1 MKKKVIFSWVD
12 GFYGFSLF
20 SDMKE
25 TDVEKDAILTQEDA
39 TAFGY
44 ENVEQLARAI
54 VGGDPRNVWR
64 EGNQIDTSVE
74 LDGNDTHEVI
84 RQLLKRSEAIKV
96 ILK

>member
-1 MKKKVIFSWVD
+1 MKKKVIFGWVD

-44 ENVEQLARAI
+44 ENVELLARAI
-54 VGGDPRNVWR
+54 VGDYPRNVWR
-64 EGNQIDTSVE
+64 DGNQIDTSVE
-74 LDGNDTHEVI
+74 LDGNDKNEVI
-84 RQLLKRSEAIKV
+84 RQLLKKNDTSV
-96 ILK
+96 

>member
-1 MKKKVIFSWVD
+1 MIKKAIFSWVN

-44 ENVEQLARAI
+44 GNVEQLARAI
-54 VGGDPRNVWR
+54 VGDDPRKVWR
-64 EGNQIDTSVE
+64 DGNQIDTSVE
-74 LDGNDTHEVI
+74 LDGNDKNEVI
-84 RQLLKRSEAIKV
+84 RQLLEKNDTSV
-96 ILK
+96 

>member
-1 MKKKVIFSWVD
+1 MKKKVIFSWVG

-54 VGGDPRNVWR
+54 VGDDPRNVWR
-64 EGNQIDTSVE
+64 DGNQIDTSVE
-74 LDGNDTHEVI
+74 LDGNDKNEVI
-84 RQLLKRSEAIKV
+84 RQLLEKNDTSV
-96 ILK
+96 

>member
-1 MKKKVIFSWVD
+1 M
-12 GFYGFSLF
+12 LF
-20 SDMKE
+20 RSDMKE

-54 VGGDPRNVWR
+54 IGGDPRNVWR

-84 RQLLKRSEAIKV
+84 RQLLEKKDVSV
-96 ILK
+96 

>member
-1 MKKKVIFSWVD
+1 MKKKVIFSWVG

-39 TAFGY
+39 TAFCY

-54 VGGDPRNVWR
+54 VGDDPKKVWP

-74 LDGNDTHEVI
+74 IDGNDTHEVI
-84 RQLLKRSEAIKV
+84 RQLLEKKSASV
-96 ILK
+96 

>member
-1 MKKKVIFSWVD
+1 MKKKVIFSWVN

-44 ENVEQLARAI
+44 GNVEQLARAI
-54 VGGDPRNVWR
+54 VGDDPRKVWR
-64 EGNQIDTSVE
+64 DGNQIDTSVE
-74 LDGNDTHEVI
+74 LDGNDKNEVI
-84 RQLLKRSEAIKV
+84 RQLLEKNDTSV
-96 ILK
+96 

>member
-1 MKKKVIFSWVD
+1 MKKKIIFSCVN

-20 SDMKE
+20 SDMNE

-64 EGNQIDTSVE
+64 DGNQIETSVE
-74 LDGNDTHEVI
+74 LDGNDKNEVI
-84 RQLLKRSEAIKV
+84 RQLLEKNDTSV
-96 ILK
+96 

>member
-54 VGGDPRNVWR
+54 VGDDPRNVWR
-64 EGNQIDTSVE
+64 EGKQIETSVE
-74 LDGNDTHEVI
+74 LDGNDKNEVI
-84 RQLLKRSEAIKV
+84 RQLLEKNDTSV
-96 ILK
+96 

>member
-1 MKKKVIFSWVD
+1 MKKKVIFSWVN

-25 TDVEKDAILTQEDA
+25 TDVETDAILTQEDA

-44 ENVEQLARAI
+44 GNVEQLARAI

-74 LDGNDTHEVI
+74 LDGNDKNEVI
-84 RQLLKRSEAIKV
+84 RQLLEKKGASV
-96 ILK
+96 

>member
-1 MKKKVIFSWVD
+1 MRKKVIFSWVD

-44 ENVEQLARAI
+44 GNVEQLARAI
-54 VGGDPRNVWR
+54 VGDDPRKVWR
-64 EGNQIDTSVE
+64 DGNQIDTSVE
-74 LDGNDTHEVI
+74 LDGNDKNEVI
-84 RQLLKRSEAIKV
+84 RQLLEKNDTSV
-96 ILK
+96 

>member
-44 ENVEQLARAI
+44 GNVEQLARAI
-54 VGGDPRNVWR
+54 VCGDPRSVWR

-74 LDGNDTHEVI
+74 LEGNDTHEVI
-84 RQLLKRSEAIKV
+84 RQLLKKKGASV
-96 ILK
+96 

>member
-25 TDVEKDAILTQEDA
+25 TDVEK
-39 TAFGY
+39 
-44 ENVEQLARAI
+44 
-54 VGGDPRNVWR
+54 
-64 EGNQIDTSVE
+64 
-74 LDGNDTHEVI
+74 
-84 RQLLKRSEAIKV
+84 KRSVTIKV

>member
-39 TAFGY
+39 MAFGY

-74 LDGNDTHEVI
+74 LEGDDTHEVI
-84 RQLLKRSEAIKV
+84 RQLLEKKGASV
-96 ILK
+96 

>member
-1 MKKKVIFSWVD
+1 MKKKVIFSWVN

-44 ENVEQLARAI
+44 GNVEQLARAI
-54 VGGDPRNVWR
+54 VGDDPRNVWR
-64 EGNQIDTSVE
+64 DGNQIETSVE
-74 LDGNDTHEVI
+74 LDGNDKNEVI
-84 RQLLKRSEAIKV
+84 RQLLEKNDTSV
-96 ILK
+96 

>member
-12 GFYGFSLF
+12 DFYGFSLF

-54 VGGDPRNVWR
+54 VGDDPRNVWR
-64 EGNQIDTSVE
+64 DGNQIDTSVE
-74 LDGNDTHEVI
+74 LDGNDKNEVI
-84 RQLLKRSEAIKV
+84 RQLLEKNDTSV
-96 ILK
+96 

>member
-1 MKKKVIFSWVD
+1 MIKKVIFSWIN

-25 TDVEKDAILTQEDA
+25 TNVEKDAILTQEDA

-54 VGGDPRNVWR
+54 VGVTLETFG
-64 EGNQIDTSVE
+64 EKETK
-74 LDGNDTHEVI
+74 LI
-84 RQLLKRSEAIKV
+84 RALN
-96 ILK
+96 